1 MTDLLEVKN
10 LSIGFRKDDGYRYK
24 VVKDISFSLK
34 KGEVLGIV
42 GESGSGKSITA
53 LSILGLLPYPKA
65 FHSKESSIKFE
76 GVELLDNPNIRNY
89 RGGKVGFVFQE
100 PMSSLNPLHKVGKQ
114 ITETIIL
121 HQGLSSR
128 RAKAE
133 ALKLL
138 KLTGIQNAKAKFEAY
153 PHELSGGQRQRV
165 MIAMAIA
172 NRPDILIA
180 DEPTTALDV
189 TIAAQIIDLL
199 LKLKKE
205 LNMAVIFISHDLN
218 IIRKIANR
226 VLVMKSGRIVEQGR
240 CEDIFRHPKER
251 YTKSLIYASNVS
263 KEPNNNQ
270 NDFVLQAKNLVVKYP
285 VKKSFW
291 GKVKEYLYAV
301 NNISVKLKAGKTL
314 GIVGESGSGKT
325 TLGMAIAGLNK
336 FDGSIFYHGQDIKSL
351 KNKEL
356 RKKIQI
362 VFQDPYN
369 SLNPRMTVGEIV
381 GEGLLV
387 HFKNLNKNNRLERIV
402 KVLHEVGLKEDI
414 LNKYPH
420 EFSGGQRQRIA
431 IARALVVEPEVLILD
446 EPTSALDVTIA
457 AQILKLLQKI
467 QKDRGLAY
475 LFITHD
481 MKAIRAMADDIA
493 VLKDGKIV
501 ELNAAGKIFSQPRH
515 PYTKNLIY
523 SANLKKQ
530 FIHKRKNY
538 GSQKLN

>member
-1 MTDLLEVKN
+1 MSDLLEVKN
-10 LSIGFRKDDGYRYK
+10 FSVGFRKDDGYRYK

-65 FHSKESSIKFE
+65 FHGEGSSIKFE
-76 GVELLDNPNIRNY
+76 GVELIGNPDIINY
-89 RGGKVGFVFQE
+89 RGAKVGFIFQE

-114 ITETIIL
+114 ITETIVL
-121 HQGLSSR
+121 HQKLSLR

-133 ALKLL
+133 AIRLL
-138 KLTGIQNAKAKFEAY
+138 KLTGIQNPKAKFEAY

-172 NRPDILIA
+172 NKPDILIA

-218 IIRKIANR
+218 LIRKIADR
-226 VLVMKSGRIVEQGR
+226 VLVMKSGRIIEQGK

-270 NDFVLQAKNLVVKYP
+270 NDFVLQAQHLVVKYP

-291 GKVKEYLYAV
+291 GKVREYLYAV

-336 FDGSIFYHGQDIKSL
+336 FEGDIFCKGQDIKL
-351 KNKEL
+351 IKNRDL

-369 SLNPRMTVGEIV
+369 SLNPRMTVGDIV
-381 GEGLLV
+381 GEGLRV
-387 HFKNLNKNNRLERIV
+387 HFKNLSKNDRINKVVN
-402 KVLHEVGLKEDI
+402 VLHEVGLREDI

-481 MKAIRAMADDIA
+481 MKAIKAMADDIA

-501 ELNAAGKIFSQPRH
+501 ELNAAGKIFNQPRH
-515 PYTKNLIY
+515 PYTRNLIY

-530 FIHKRKNY
+530 FIYKRR
-538 GSQKLN
+538 